1 MPKKNVESDIAVMK
15 NDIKYIRDGFDE
27 FKSANRQELQEFK
40 SEVRTG
46 YITRDQMKSAAAVLL
61 ITFFV
66 NLSGAYLI
74 AKLLNTNEP
83 VSTVSERSSVEIA
96 QDRSI

>member
-1 MPKKNVESDIAVMK
+1 MAKKNVESDIAVMK

-66 NLSGAYLI
+66 NLAGAYFI

>member
-66 NLSGAYLI
+66 NLAGAYLI